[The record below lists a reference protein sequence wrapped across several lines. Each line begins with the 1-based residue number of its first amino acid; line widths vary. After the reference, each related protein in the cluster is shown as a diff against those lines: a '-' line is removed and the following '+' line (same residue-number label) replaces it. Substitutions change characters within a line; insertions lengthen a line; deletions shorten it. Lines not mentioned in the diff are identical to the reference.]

1 MLFSAVTAVALAS
14 IFSTT
19 IAAPTVSITNVTNTK
34 PISNQYIVVY
44 KPGVSN
50 SQADQHQTTIHD
62 NTKAKNSS
70 MKGVTSSYILQ
81 GWSGYAVQTDPNTLK
96 TIAQSPLVASI
107 EQDGVV
113 NASYYVD
120 QPNANW
126 DLTRISHRYPNSN
139 TSYTYDNT
147 AAGGTYAY
155 VLDTGILTS
164 HQEFQGRA
172 IWGANFIIGAPNTDD
187 NGHGTHC
194 AGSLGGM
201 TYGVAKNV
209 TLLAV
214 KVLDSTGSGS
224 YSGVISGIQW
234 AVADAT
240 ARGKVQKAVI
250 SMSLSGGYSAAL
262 NAAVNAAYLAGVPVF
277 VAAGNNGANAGSYSP
292 SSAQYAITVGATDS
306 TDTRASWSNWGSSVT
321 IFAPGVGILSAWN
334 SCNTCTMVESGTSMA
349 TPHVAGMGAYLIAKN
364 SIKTPASLVQT
375 LTYLSIAGIVKQ
387 AGTGTTQDLLFNGN
401 GDNGGH

>member
-1 MLFSAVTAVALAS
+1 
-14 IFSTT
+14 
-19 IAAPTVSITNVTNTK
+19 
-34 PISNQYIVVY
+34 
-44 KPGVSN
+44 
-50 SQADQHQTTIHD
+50 
-62 NTKAKNSS
+62 
-70 MKGVTSSYILQ
+70 MKGVTGSFKVQ
-81 GWSGYAVQTDPNTLK
+81 NFQAYAIQTDKNTLQQ
-96 TIAQSPLVASI
+96 IVASPLVASI

-113 NASYYVD
+113 NASYYVN
-120 QPNANW
+120 QENADW

-139 TSYTYDNT
+139 TSYTFDNT
-147 AAGGTYAY
+147 AAQGTFSY

-164 HQEFQGRA
+164 HQQFQGRA
-172 IWGANFIIGAPNTDD
+172 QWGANFITGAPNTDD

-201 TYGVAKNV
+201 TYGVAKNT
-209 TLLAV
+209 TLIAV

-224 YSGVISGIQW
+224 YSGVISGLQW

-240 ARGKVQKAVI
+240 SKGNVQNSIV
-250 SMSLSGGYSAAL
+250 SMSLSGGYSVAL
-262 NAAVNAAYLAGVPVF
+262 NAVVNAAYLAGMPVF
-277 VAAGNNGANAGSYSP
+277 VAAGNNGADASSYSP

-306 TDTRASWSNWGSSVT
+306 TDTRASWSNYGSSVT

-349 TPHVAGMGAYLIAKN
+349 TPHAAGMGAYLIAKN
-364 SIKTPASLVQT
+364 NINSPASLVTT
-375 LTYLSIAGIVKQ
+375 LTYLSITGIVKQ